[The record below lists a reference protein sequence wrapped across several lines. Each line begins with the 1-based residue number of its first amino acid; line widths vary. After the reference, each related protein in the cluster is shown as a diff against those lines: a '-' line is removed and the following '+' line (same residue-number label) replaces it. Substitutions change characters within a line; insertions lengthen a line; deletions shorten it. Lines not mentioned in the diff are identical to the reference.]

1 MNVPITE
8 DGLEIFVNK
17 RVMQLPRCLI
27 GAGMFGSIHIGQSSH
42 FAYFILTHRSS
53 SPILPPTMRWYTT
66 ALAVLVVLSLLPL
79 ELRAQA
85 APPPGQAQK
94 DLILVL
100 LSGEV
105 IQGEVSQLD
114 DRYLVVL
121 PTGRIFVPVSNVEIV
136 CNTLDEAYRYR
147 KSRMGQGQVQ
157 DHAELAQWCERHGLD
172 AAAREQ
178 LQIAKRLNPNHPI
191 VGLVERRLAT
201 ALESAEAEVSED
213 AENSGEPT
221 PQQLADFAAGLP
233 HGTVESFT
241 RVVQPLLLN
250 RCATAGC
257 HTDRSGS
264 EFRLERSRPGTPLS
278 QTSTQRNLLATLKL
292 MDSRAP
298 EQSELLRPTKC
309 PHRLRTEATLSLSR
323 TGQYKFLVAWVN
335 LLAKRLPA
343 QPATAAA
350 PAGTPSELPP
360 TIRSGP
366 PVTPASFESPAET
379 ESMADRLMEAVESAP
394 SAPGEL
400 APAAAGDYQAA
411 DPFDPELFNK
421 RYGTAAP
428 VEPVATDKASEK
440 IPVPNPFFGG

>member
-1 MNVPITE
+1 MTR
-8 DGLEIFVNK
+8 LS
-17 RVMQLPRCLI
+17 QLK
-27 GAGMFGSIHIGQSSH
+27 QSRQ
-42 FAYFILTHRSS
+42 FAYFVLTYATS

-66 ALAVLVVLSLLPL
+66 ALAVLVVLSLLHV
-79 ELRAQA
+79 ELRAEGT
-85 APPPGQAQK
+85 PPPGQGPK

-121 PTGRIFVPVSNVEIV
+121 PTGRVFVPASNVEMV
-136 CNTLDEAYRYR
+136 CNTLDEAYAFRR
-147 KSRMGQGQVQ
+147 SRMGHGQAQ
-157 DHAELAQWCERHGLD
+157 DHAELAQWCERHGLE

-178 LQIAKRLNPNHPI
+178 LRIAKGLNPNHPI

-201 ALESAEAEVSED
+201 ALESAEEEVSD
-213 AENSGEPT
+213 DPAISGEPT
-221 PQQLADFAAGLP
+221 AQQLADFAAGLP
-233 HGTVESFT
+233 QGTVESFT

-257 HTDRSGS
+257 HTDRSGN
-264 EFRLERSRPGTPLS
+264 EFQLERSRPGTPLS

-292 MDSRAP
+292 VNSSAP
-298 EQSELLRPTKC
+298 GQSELLRPTKC
-309 PHRLRTEATLSLSR
+309 PHRLRTDATLSLSR

-343 QPATAAA
+343 QSAA
-350 PAGTPSELPP
+350 PALPAASELPQ
-360 TIRSGP
+360 TIRSGS
-366 PVTPASFESPAET
+366 PVTPASYDSAAET
-379 ESMADRLMEAVESAP
+379 ESVADQLMEAVESAQST
-394 SAPGEL
+394 SAELGRETAGEFQ
-400 APAAAGDYQAA
+400 GT

-421 RYGTAAP
+421 RYGTSPPAESAG
-428 VEPVATDKASEK
+428 ADKASEK